1 LLILGNEKRQ
11 GQSTLPFRYPASII
25 FFLVPAL
32 RALQVL
38 QVLQA
43 LQVLRVFQL
52 LPSLVLAQALQV
64 LQVLP
69 FLPSPLEVE
78 VIESNHST

>member
-1 LLILGNEKRQ
+1 MVIVNLRQ
-11 GQSTLPFRYPASII
+11 RKKAGPIDPAFPVSRVHY

-38 QVLQA
+38 QA
-43 LQVLRVFQL
+43 LQVLRVFQV

-64 LQVLP
+64 LQLLP
-69 FLPSPLEVE
+69 FLPSPLED
-78 VIESNHST
+78 

>member
-25 FFLVPAL
+25 FFLVP
-32 RALQVL
+32 ALQVL

>member
-1 LLILGNEKRQ
+1 MKKQ

-38 QVLQA
+38 QA
-43 LQVLRVFQL
+43 LQVLRVLQL
-52 LPSLVLAQALQV
+52 LPSLVLAQALQL
-64 LQVLP
+64 LQLLP

>member
-38 QVLQA
+38 
-43 LQVLRVFQL
+43 RVFQL
-52 LPSLVLAQALQV
+52 LPSLVLAQA

>member
-38 QVLQA
+38 QVLRA
-43 LQVLRVFQL
+43 LQVLQV
-52 LPSLVLAQALQV
+52 LPSLVLAQALQL
-64 LQVLP
+64 LQLLP

>member
-1 LLILGNEKRQ
+1 MKKQ

-38 QVLQA
+38 QVLQ
-43 LQVLRVFQL
+43 V
-52 LPSLVLAQALQV
+52 LPSLVLARALQL
-64 LQVLP
+64 LQLLP
-69 FLPSPLEVE
+69 FLPSPLEV
-78 VIESNHST
+78 IESNHST

>member
-32 RALQVL
+32 QVL

-43 LQVLRVFQL
+43 LQVLRVFQV